1 MKKFDYF
8 IGVIAVI
15 AFFLLMAELSS
26 YFSAYTHIFRMIN
39 LTILCVFIL
48 DLILRLFISKN
59 KIKFIKKNPIDF
71 IVFIPLIQFFYSFEN
86 TPFFVIVWQVV
97 IVTILISRLR
107 KVNKLFSLLRLQP
120 TQLMVSSFIFAIGV
134 GTILLMLPAATV
146 TGEKTSLINAAF
158 TATSATCVTGLIVK
172 DTATYFSLF
181 GQMVIL
187 ALIQIG
193 GLGIMTFSVSLS
205 ILLKKRIK
213 MHQQVV
219 MKDVLDQ
226 DEISTIKRFVLFIFK
241 MTFLVEIIGALFL
254 FFSWNGRFENKLI
267 TAYHALFH
275 SVSAFCNAG
284 FSTFSD
290 SLIQFSDSFSTNF
303 IISMII
309 IFGGLGF
316 IVINDVFQKIKNH
329 VLHRTKKIIQLKVQ
343 TKLVLG
349 MSIFLILLGGI
360 FIYFVENNQAFESLS
375 LKSKIFV
382 SLFQSVATRTAGFN
396 SFDIPVLSSATLLFM
411 IVLMFIGG
419 SPGST
424 AGGVKTTTIAV
435 LWATIKSGFKQ
446 NENVE
451 LHKRTIPNEI
461 IKKAITI
468 LASSL
473 MIILIFAISL
483 ACLEKFKFVDIL
495 FETVSAFAT
504 VGLSTGITPHLS
516 ISGKVLLSILMF
528 IGRLGPLT
536 IGYAFANRTI
546 PARYKYAEERI
557 MIG

>member
-1 MKKFDYF
+1 
-8 IGVIAVI
+8 
-15 AFFLLMAELSS
+15 
-26 YFSAYTHIFRMIN
+26 
-39 LTILCVFIL
+39 
-48 DLILRLFISKN
+48 
-59 KIKFIKKNPIDF
+59 
-71 IVFIPLIQFFYSFEN
+71 
-86 TPFFVIVWQVV
+86 
-97 IVTILISRLR
+97 
-107 KVNKLFSLLRLQP
+107 
-120 TQLMVSSFIFAIGV
+120 
-134 GTILLMLPAATV
+134 
-146 TGEKTSLINAAF
+146 
-158 TATSATCVTGLIVK
+158 
-172 DTATYFSLF
+172 
-181 GQMVIL
+181 MVIL

-316 IVINDVFQKIKNH
+316 IVINDVFQKIKNR

-360 FIYFVENNQAFESLS
+360 FIYFVESNQAFESLS

>member
-1 MKKFDYF
+1 
-8 IGVIAVI
+8 
-15 AFFLLMAELSS
+15 
-26 YFSAYTHIFRMIN
+26 
-39 LTILCVFIL
+39 
-48 DLILRLFISKN
+48 
-59 KIKFIKKNPIDF
+59 
-71 IVFIPLIQFFYSFEN
+71 
-86 TPFFVIVWQVV
+86 
-97 IVTILISRLR
+97 
-107 KVNKLFSLLRLQP
+107 
-120 TQLMVSSFIFAIGV
+120 
-134 GTILLMLPAATV
+134 
-146 TGEKTSLINAAF
+146 
-158 TATSATCVTGLIVK
+158 
-172 DTATYFSLF
+172 
-181 GQMVIL
+181 
-187 ALIQIG
+187 
-193 GLGIMTFSVSLS
+193 
-205 ILLKKRIK
+205 
-213 MHQQVV
+213 
-219 MKDVLDQ
+219 
-226 DEISTIKRFVLFIFK
+226 
-241 MTFLVEIIGALFL
+241 
-254 FFSWNGRFENKLI
+254 
-267 TAYHALFH
+267 
-275 SVSAFCNAG
+275 CNAG
-284 FSTFSD
+284 FSTFPD

-316 IVINDVFQKIKNH
+316 IVINDVFQKIKNS
-329 VLHRTKKIIQLKVQ
+329 VLKRTKKIIQLKVQ

-360 FIYFVENNQAFESLS
+360 FIYFVESNQAFESLS

-382 SLFQSVATRTAGFN
+382 SLFQSVTTRTAGFN

-435 LWATIKSGFKQ
+435 LWATIKNGFKQ

-483 ACLEKFKFVDIL
+483 ACLEKFRFVDIL